1 MRSNIL
7 LLVVLALATF
17 SCVADQAS
25 SDTQSLLD
33 ELFPNQFNIVAGDK
47 APSKTDSLILVQVQ
61 SKTNPDLQFTL
72 DYYPA
77 KDQGGLQKDAVQN
90 AFKAAQTNAKP
101 AGELLKALQ
110 KSGLKN
116 ILVGADMAQHTVVLQ
131 LYEEPFSS
139 AFSSRIKQIQKICA
153 DWAAQRK
160 MSPCKLTLLVMD
172 PKAWGQKFKGII
184 DARFINYNDPW
195 IYAHTIAD
203 ARADLADPD
212 AAEFLPGS
220 LRLSGNREMDIRKK
234 AYAKVNEFLLASQT
248 TEFHVELQSMVNV
261 EWDLRSMDK
270 IRYFFPYCQ
279 ATEETKNDSC
289 MGNFAG
295 RVVCSYNFKTGKMQV
310 ALI

>member
-1 MRSNIL
+1 MRSNIFL
-7 LLVVLALATF
+7 LAVLTFVAF
-17 SCVADQAS
+17 SCVSDPAS
-25 SDTQSLLD
+25 SDTQTLLD
-33 ELFPNQFNIVAGDK
+33 ELFPNQFKVVAGVK
-47 APSKTDSLILVQVQ
+47 ESSKTDTLILVHVQ
-61 SKTNPDLQFTL
+61 SKTNPDLQFTV

-101 AGELLKALQ
+101 AGELLKVLE
-110 KSGLKN
+110 KNGLKN
-116 ILVGADMAQHTVVLQ
+116 ILVGADMPQNTIVLQ

-139 AFSSRIKQIQKICA
+139 AFSSRIKQIQKICSE
-153 DWAAQRK
+153 WAAQRK
-160 MSPCKLTLLVMD
+160 MSSCKLTLIVMD

-203 ARADLADPD
+203 ARADLTDPGAAD
-212 AAEFLPGS
+212 FLLGS
-220 LRLSGNREMDIRKK
+220 MRLSGNREMEIRKK

-248 TEFHVELQSMVNV
+248 TEFHVELQAMVNT
-261 EWDLRSMDK
+261 EWDLRSMDR

-295 RVVCSYNFKTGKMQV
+295 RVVCTYHIKTGEMQV